1 MTRAGYRIATGPPAR
16 ETDTM
21 PASTP
26 DAADAF
32 VAALVAR
39 DLAGARDLLAPEVD
53 FRAMTPNRFWE
64 AADAAGAEDALRAWF
79 EHPDRDVSRVDAGE
93 SGAVA
98 DTRRVGWRVS
108 GTDAQGA
115 FTYEQLAFA
124 REDAGRIVWLRIM
137 CSGPR
142 PVGDAPGA

>member
-1 MTRAGYRIATGPPAR
+1 MA
-16 ETDTM
+16 
-21 PASTP
+21 ASPP

-53 FRAMTPNRFWE
+53 FRAMTPSRFWE
-64 AADAAGAEDALRAWF
+64 ANDPAGVEDVLRAWF
-79 EHPDRDVSRVDAGE
+79 EHPERDVARVDAGE
-93 SGAVA
+93 CGAVA

-124 REDAGRIVWLRIM
+124 REHDGRVVWLRIM

-142 PVGDAPGA
+142 PVGDAPSA